1 MNRVDHDLPVTGEGA
16 LPTAGGESPK
26 GWHQCLPCQT
36 PAPPRSF
43 HCKICKV
50 CVLKR
55 DHHCFFTASC
65 IGFRNQRYY
74 LVLVFYTI
82 IGCIYGLIAMFD
94 YLNKYLPLA
103 SSQMITYI
111 FQVAL
116 YKWVMGNIPFYFVFL
131 ILQIYATT
139 VLVGGAIMF
148 FLLVVAAVFNGQT
161 MYEAGKLICCY
172 RLTPAENFRSVF
184 GRYWLLNFIFP
195 TPFAQEGDGMSWA
208 VGKSLKEN
216 WVAEFELIPTSLP
229 FYSIA
234 AFHSFSLPSLPLHL
248 YLYYFS
254 FFPHFHS
261 FSPFFLLSY
270 SPTFSHSLSPSPSLT
285 LSHSLRSL
293 LYFLCLFLCLFLF
306 VLPFLIHKRFPTLL
320 YRYIFTSCVLVFWL
334 LISLHFFA
342 GMFCRFLN
350 FYSVLRL
357 FFFGQFWHL
366 CPSRI
371 LGRGHVCGCY
381 LYPIR
386 MATSTSPCSAH
397 CVTGDF
403 SYFIPLFQITVLLL
417 LHFSIHFT
425 TLRIQNPLSF
435 LLPHAL

>member
-1 MNRVDHDLPVTGEGA
+1 MLVAEVALNWYYCWTRHSAFQVDNMNRVDHDLPVTGEGA

-216 WVAEFELIPTSLP
+216 
-229 FYSIA
+229 
-234 AFHSFSLPSLPLHL
+234 
-248 YLYYFS
+248 
-254 FFPHFHS
+254 
-261 FSPFFLLSY
+261 
-270 SPTFSHSLSPSPSLT
+270 
-285 LSHSLRSL
+285 
-293 LYFLCLFLCLFLF
+293 
-306 VLPFLIHKRFPTLL
+306 
-320 YRYIFTSCVLVFWL
+320 
-334 LISLHFFA
+334 
-342 GMFCRFLN
+342 
-350 FYSVLRL
+350 
-357 FFFGQFWHL
+357 
-366 CPSRI
+366 
-371 LGRGHVCGCY
+371 
-381 LYPIR
+381 
-386 MATSTSPCSAH
+386 
-397 CVTGDF
+397 
-403 SYFIPLFQITVLLL
+403 
-417 LHFSIHFT
+417 
-425 TLRIQNPLSF
+425 
-435 LLPHAL
+435 